1 MTDPTSSPVPP
12 VTNPPYSAGDS
23 VQKATPSFI
32 LIVLVNAAI
41 AAIKQWGLDIPDS
54 EVWTIATMGYGAL
67 MGFIHWIQNKGKKA

>member
-1 MTDPTSSPVPP
+1 MTDTTPTPAYDP
-12 VTNPPYSAGDS
+12 TTS

-54 EVWTIATMGYGAL
+54 EVWTIALMGYGTL
-67 MGFIHWIQNKGKKA
+67 MGFIHWIQNRNKKTS